1 MENWIPKAN
10 LIEKTLVE
18 AIRYILFK
26 HQDILD
32 ISNLGQIVKYNYNKS
47 KKKILL
53 NGKRRTPHYFVA
65 NNYSSWVNFLKL
77 YNFKVIDDK
86 YVSL

>member
-1 MENWIPKAN
+1 MENWTPKSN
-10 LIEKTLVE
+10 IIEKTLIE

-26 HQDILD
+26 HEDIID
-32 ISNLGQIVKYNYNKS
+32 IEALGQIVKLNYNKS

-53 NGKRRTPHYFVA
+53 NGKRRTPHYFISK
-65 NNYSSWVNFLKL
+65 NYSCWANFLKL
-77 YNFKVIDDK
+77 YNFKVIDNK